1 MINPKRWATSF
12 ILANTGNIVHNQS
25 RPKQNS
31 SQWSALVTADEQ
43 YAWSTLQSLQDA
55 ANTAKDYEQLDRAQ
69 RLLALGTRLFGGFR
83 RDVTLEY
90 LPPCWEKNERPREP
104 FGYERTIE
112 QLMEAAVHRN
122 IISEHGECTYWFC
135 RVAIFAAFEDVERI
149 LDGASANR
157 DLSAQFADVEKLAS
171 DIQSKLFSLQVALEA
186 LQLVDVPEKTFPI
199 QLIEDESLAKRH
211 RERADEHLWRF
222 KSSYRLHELMDPRQ
236 ISHIAEWC
244 RALEEESERLKFE
257 TRNPAGAPA
266 RFDRLYFMHVAGLLW
281 LFITGAAPTQSNNTF
296 MDFLDS
302 CESVFWNEEPGTDVR
317 NRANTVAANFASWEV
332 RVPEDIPF
340 AGRGLQDAFAAL
352 CAHVEAQ
359 LFAQYR

>member
-1 MINPKRWATSF
+1 MA
-12 ILANTGNIVHNQS
+12 
-25 RPKQNS
+25 
-31 SQWSALVTADEQ
+31 ADEQ
-43 YAWSTLQSLQDA
+43 YTASTLQPLQDA
-55 ANTAKDYEQLDRAQ
+55 AHTAEDYERLDRAQ

-90 LPPCWEKNERPREP
+90 LPPGWEKNECPREP

-112 QLMEAAVHRN
+112 HLMEAAGHRN
-122 IISEHGECTYWFC
+122 TISGHGECTYWFC

-149 LDGASANR
+149 RDGASANR
-157 DLSAQFADVEKLAS
+157 GLSAQFADVEKLAS
-171 DIQSKLFSLQVALEA
+171 DIQSKLFGVQVALEA
-186 LQLVDVPEKTFPI
+186 LQLVDVPERTFPI
-199 QLIEDESLAKRH
+199 RLFEDESLAKRH
-211 RERADEHLWRF
+211 REPADEHLWRF
-222 KSSYRLHELMDPRQ
+222 KPSYRLHELMDPRQ
-236 ISHIAEWC
+236 IGHIAEWC

-266 RFDRLYFMHVAGLLW
+266 RFDRLYFMHVAGLLS
-281 LFITGAAPTQSNNTF
+281 LFITGAAPTQSNATF
-296 MDFLDS
+296 MDFLDG

-332 RVPEDIPF
+332 RVPQDIPF
-340 AGRGLQDAFAAL
+340 TGRGLHDAFAAL